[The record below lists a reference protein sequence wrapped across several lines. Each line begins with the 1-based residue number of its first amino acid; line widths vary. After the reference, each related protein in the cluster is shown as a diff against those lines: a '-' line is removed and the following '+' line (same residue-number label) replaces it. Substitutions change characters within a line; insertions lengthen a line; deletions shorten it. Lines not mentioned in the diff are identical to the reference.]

1 MFGILSQTRPWNQTH
16 AFNIQSTIYKYLQ
29 AMRTIASL
37 LFLRDSNFFPRQN
50 RGKLVAVEEDSN
62 HTIVQI
68 ISKYVFYYTYEH
80 SICRQCRFSSYK
92 TNNSYRTLNVTS
104 ATLIIPEVFQNY
116 QEAH

>member
-92 TNNSYRTLNVTS
+92 TNKS
-104 ATLIIPEVFQNY
+104 
-116 QEAH
+116 